1 MIAMTELV
9 PPDGAP
15 FMLDR
20 SGVTMTILSRGGAV
34 EVKGCPA
41 P

>member
-1 MIAMTELV
+1 V

-15 FMLDR
+15 FALDR
-20 SGVTMTILSRGGAV
+20 SGVTMTILTPESAV
-34 EVKGCPA
+34 EVRGCPA